1 MDRRKQP
8 GERNTRRKCACGCG
22 ATITRYDGQNR
33 PRMYVS
39 GHNRFAGIAETP
51 TQDAVLRAVRR
62 GLTSPAAIARSTKL
76 GINAVTTALSRLK
89 VAQLVDNVPRGSWRP
104 VTAARSRLRTST

>member
-1 MDRRKQP
+1 MNRRQQ
-8 GERNTRRKCACGCG
+8 GERNPWRKCACKCG
-22 ATITRYDGQNR
+22 ASLRRYDAQNR
-33 PRMYVS
+33 ERMYVS

-104 VTAARSRLRTST
+104 VVASRSRIRGST